1 MSPITIDLTEF
12 LGNPIQ
18 TGIQRVVRQLLRN
31 WPNSSSVRFARYD
44 REKEELVSVSDRSV
58 NFAVSNVAELDI
70 PLDRMRQTMSLLQNI
85 SRNSVIEIGA
95 KDRILVPELFYDH
108 DRVAFYCKLHEQDRG
123 RRYFIVYDFVPWLNP
138 SVYRIGHLGAAGITP
153 YLHMIMRERNL
164 AFISASVRE
173 EFQNRILRSN
183 ERSGGYVVVPLG
195 ADGLSLEKQTFD
207 ASRTDLIC
215 VGSLEG
221 KKHQEIVFH
230 AFRSLPAGGDKLRFL
245 GRVPSNLAPWLQ
257 VIKDYS
263 GHDLELVENPSDELM
278 RSYFRTAR
286 ASIFI
291 STNEGFGL
299 PAIESLYCGVPIV
312 VYSSLPALAGVP
324 GDGQVRLTEVNG
336 RSVAE
341 AIQLIRDDHNAERL
355 WREAATLNLPTW
367 KHFGR
372 SVCEWVSG

>member
-1 MSPITIDLTEF
+1 MSPITIDITEF
-12 LGNPIQ
+12 LSNPIQ
-18 TGIQRVVRQLLRN
+18 TGIQRVVRQLLKN
-31 WPNSSSVRFARYD
+31 WPNSIPVRFARYD

-85 SRNSVIEIGA
+85 SRNRTIDIA
-95 KDRILVPELFYDH
+95 ADDRILVPELFYDH
-108 DRVAFYCKLHEQDRG
+108 QRVKFYCKLSEKDRG
-123 RRYFIVYDFVPWLNP
+123 QRYFIVYDFVPWLNP

-153 YLHMIMRERNL
+153 YLHMIMGERNL

-173 EFQNRILRSN
+173 DFQRRIVRSS
-183 ERSGGYVVVPLG
+183 ERSGGLVVMPLG

-207 ASRTDLIC
+207 GGRKNLIC

-221 KKHQEIVFH
+221 KKHQEIVFY
-230 AFRSLPAGGDKLRFL
+230 AFKSLPAGGEKLQFI

-263 GHDLELVENPSDELM
+263 GDDVELVENPSDELM
-278 RSYFRTAR
+278 RAYFRTAR
-286 ASIFI
+286 ASVFI

-312 VYSSLPALAGVP
+312 VYSSLPALAEVP
-324 GDGQVRLTEVNG
+324 GDGQVRLKEVNQ
-336 RSVAE
+336 RTVAD
-341 AIQLIRDDHNAERL
+341 AIEFVRDDKNAERL

-367 KHFGR
+367 KDFGR